1 MKKRII
7 ATILIILLFLAGFGI
22 VLYPYVSEYVNAKH
36 ASRVV
41 VNYDDT
47 VKEITPEDFS
57 QYFEVAEEYNERLR
71 QNPNP
76 FSEDSRTEGYETALN
91 VDGSGMM
98 GYLEIPKI
106 SVKLPFYH
114 GTSGAVLNE
123 AVGHLEGSSLPVGG
137 ESTHV
142 VLSAHRGL
150 PSAKLFT
157 DLPELGEGDIFILN
171 VLDRKMTYQVDQI
184 LTVLPTE
191 LEALEVED
199 GQDVVTLM
207 TCTPY
212 GINTHRL
219 LVRGHRIENLPEEE
233 VKSIPV
239 VHVERELTTQ
249 EKIQKYIPFAVMG
262 VAVLFLIALLMPSKK
277 KDEHRSKESGEAD
290 DENKTN

>member
-7 ATILIILLFLAGFGI
+7 ATILIILLFLAGLGI

-137 ESTHV
+137 EGTHV

-277 KDEHRSKESGEAD
+277 DEHRSKESGEAD

>member
-7 ATILIILLFLAGFGI
+7 ATILIILLFLAGLGI

-36 ASRVV
+36 ASHVV
-41 VNYDDT
+41 VNYDDA

-76 FSEDSRTEGYETALN
+76 FSEDNRTEGYETALN

-137 ESTHV
+137 EGTHV

-199 GQDVVTLM
+199 GQDYVTLM

-249 EKIQKYIPFAVMG
+249 EKIQKYIPLAVMG
-262 VAVLFLIALLMPSKK
+262 VAVLFLIALLMPSK

>member
-76 FSEDSRTEGYETALN
+76 FSEDNRTEGYETALN

-137 ESTHV
+137 EGTHV

-199 GQDVVTLM
+199 GQDYVTLM

-262 VAVLFLIALLMPSKK
+262 VAVLFLIALLIPSK

>member
-7 ATILIILLFLAGFGI
+7 ATILIILLFLAGLGI

-41 VNYDDT
+41 VNYDDA

-76 FSEDSRTEGYETALN
+76 FSEDCRTEGYETALN
-91 VDGSGMM
+91 VDGSGMI

-137 ESTHV
+137 EGTHV

-199 GQDVVTLM
+199 GQDYVTLM

-277 KDEHRSKESGEAD
+277 DKHRSKESGEAD

>member
-76 FSEDSRTEGYETALN
+76 FSEDNRTEGYETALN

-137 ESTHV
+137 EGTHV

-277 KDEHRSKESGEAD
+277 DKHRSKESGEAD

>member
-7 ATILIILLFLAGFGI
+7 ATILIILLFLAGLGI

-41 VNYDDT
+41 VNYDDS

-76 FSEDSRTEGYETALN
+76 FSEDCRTEGYETALN

-137 ESTHV
+137 EGTHV

-157 DLPELGEGDIFILN
+157 DLPELGEGDIFILT

-199 GQDVVTLM
+199 GQDYVTLM

-262 VAVLFLIALLMPSKK
+262 VAVLFLIALLIPSK

>member
-7 ATILIILLFLAGFGI
+7 ATILIILLFLAGLGI

-76 FSEDSRTEGYETALN
+76 FSEDNRTEGYETALN

-106 SVKLPFYH
+106 SVRLPFYH

-137 ESTHV
+137 EGTHV

-157 DLPELGEGDIFILN
+157 DLPELGEGDIFILT

-199 GQDVVTLM
+199 GQDYVTLM

-249 EKIQKYIPFAVMG
+249 EKIQKYIPLAVMG

-277 KDEHRSKESGEAD
+277 DKHRSKESGEAD

>member
-7 ATILIILLFLAGFGI
+7 ATILIILLFLAGLGI

-106 SVKLPFYH
+106 SVRLPFYH

-137 ESTHV
+137 EGTHV

-199 GQDVVTLM
+199 GQDYVTLM

-277 KDEHRSKESGEAD
+277 DEHRSKESGEAD

>member
-7 ATILIILLFLAGFGI
+7 ATILIILLFLAGLGI

-57 QYFEVAEEYNERLR
+57 QYFEVAEEDNERLR

-76 FSEDSRTEGYETALN
+76 FSEDNRTEGYETALN

-106 SVKLPFYH
+106 SVRLPFYH

-137 ESTHV
+137 EGTHV

-199 GQDVVTLM
+199 GQDYVTLM

-262 VAVLFLIALLMPSKK
+262 VAVLFLSALRMPSKE
-277 KDEHRSKESGEAD
+277 DEHRSKESGEAD

>member
-7 ATILIILLFLAGFGI
+7 ATILIILLFLAGLGI

-41 VNYDDT
+41 VNYDDA

-76 FSEDSRTEGYETALN
+76 FSEDNRTEGYETALN
-91 VDGSGMM
+91 VDGSGMI

-137 ESTHV
+137 EDTHV

-157 DLPELGEGDIFILN
+157 DLPELGEGDIFILT

-199 GQDVVTLM
+199 GQDYVTLM

-262 VAVLFLIALLMPSKK
+262 VAVLFLIALLIPSK

>member
-7 ATILIILLFLAGFGI
+7 ATILIILLFLAGLGI

-137 ESTHV
+137 EGTHV

-157 DLPELGEGDIFILN
+157 DLPELGEGDIFILT

-191 LEALEVED
+191 L
-199 GQDVVTLM
+199 
-207 TCTPY
+207 
-212 GINTHRL
+212 
-219 LVRGHRIENLPEEE
+219 
-233 VKSIPV
+233 
-239 VHVERELTTQ
+239 
-249 EKIQKYIPFAVMG
+249 
-262 VAVLFLIALLMPSKK
+262 
-277 KDEHRSKESGEAD
+277 
-290 DENKTN
+290 

>member
-7 ATILIILLFLAGFGI
+7 ATILIILLFLAGLGI

-137 ESTHV
+137 EGTHV

-199 GQDVVTLM
+199 GQEYVTLM

-262 VAVLFLIALLMPSKK
+262 VAVLFLIALLIPSK

>member
-7 ATILIILLFLAGFGI
+7 ATILIILLFLAGLGI

-41 VNYDDT
+41 VNYDDA

-137 ESTHV
+137 EDTHV

-157 DLPELGEGDIFILN
+157 DLPELGEGDIFILT

-191 LEALEVED
+191 LESLEVED
-199 GQDVVTLM
+199 GQDYVTLM

-262 VAVLFLIALLMPSKK
+262 VAVLFLIALLIPSK

>member
-7 ATILIILLFLAGFGI
+7 ATILIILLFLAGLGI

-76 FSEDSRTEGYETALN
+76 FSEDNRTEGYETALN

-199 GQDVVTLM
+199 GQDYVTLM

-262 VAVLFLIALLMPSKK
+262 VAVLFLIALLIPSK

>member
-7 ATILIILLFLAGFGI
+7 ATILIILLFLAGLGI

-137 ESTHV
+137 EGTHV

-157 DLPELGEGDIFILN
+157 DLPELGEGDIFILT

-199 GQDVVTLM
+199 GQDYVTLM

-262 VAVLFLIALLMPSKK
+262 VAVLFLIALLIPTK

>member
-277 KDEHRSKESGEAD
+277 DEHRSKESGEAD

>member
-7 ATILIILLFLAGFGI
+7 ATILIILLFLAGLGI

-41 VNYDDT
+41 VNYDDA

-76 FSEDSRTEGYETALN
+76 FSEDCRTEGYETALN

-137 ESTHV
+137 EGTHV

-199 GQDVVTLM
+199 GQDYVTLM

-277 KDEHRSKESGEAD
+277 DKHRSKESGEAD

>member
-7 ATILIILLFLAGFGI
+7 ATILIILLFLAGLGI

-76 FSEDSRTEGYETALN
+76 FSEDNRTEGYETALN

-106 SVKLPFYH
+106 SVRLPFYH

-137 ESTHV
+137 EGTHV

-249 EKIQKYIPFAVMG
+249 EKIQKYIPLAVMG

-277 KDEHRSKESGEAD
+277 DKHRSKESGEAD

>member
-41 VNYDDT
+41 VNYDDA

-91 VDGSGMM
+91 VDGSGMI

-137 ESTHV
+137 EGTHV

-157 DLPELGEGDIFILN
+157 DLPELGEGDIFILT

-199 GQDVVTLM
+199 GQDYVTLM

-262 VAVLFLIALLMPSKK
+262 VAVLFLIALLIPSK

>member
-7 ATILIILLFLAGFGI
+7 ATILIILLFLAGLGI

-76 FSEDSRTEGYETALN
+76 FSEDNRTEGYETALN
-91 VDGSGMM
+91 VDGSGMI

-106 SVKLPFYH
+106 SVRLPFYH

-137 ESTHV
+137 EGTHV

-157 DLPELGEGDIFILN
+157 DLPELGEGDIFILT

-199 GQDVVTLM
+199 GQDYVTLM

-262 VAVLFLIALLMPSKK
+262 VAVLFLIALLIPSK

>member
-76 FSEDSRTEGYETALN
+76 FSEDNRTEGYETALN

-137 ESTHV
+137 EGTHV

-277 KDEHRSKESGEAD
+277 DERRSKESGEAD

>member
-7 ATILIILLFLAGFGI
+7 ATILIILLFLAGLGI

-76 FSEDSRTEGYETALN
+76 FSEDNRTEGYETALN
-91 VDGSGMM
+91 VDGSGMI

-106 SVKLPFYH
+106 SVRLPFYH

-137 ESTHV
+137 EGTHV

-157 DLPELGEGDIFILN
+157 DLPELGEGDIFILT

-199 GQDVVTLM
+199 GQDYVTLM

-249 EKIQKYIPFAVMG
+249 EKIQKYITFAVMG
-262 VAVLFLIALLMPSKK
+262 VAVLFLIALLIPSK

>member
-76 FSEDSRTEGYETALN
+76 FSEDNRTEGYETALN

-137 ESTHV
+137 EGTHV

-157 DLPELGEGDIFILN
+157 DLPELGEGDIFIFN

-199 GQDVVTLM
+199 GQDYVTLM

-262 VAVLFLIALLMPSKK
+262 VAVLFLIALLIPSK

>member
-7 ATILIILLFLAGFGI
+7 ATILIILLFLAGLGI

-91 VDGSGMM
+91 VDGSGMI

-114 GTSGAVLNE
+114 GTSSAVLNE

-137 ESTHV
+137 EGTHV

-157 DLPELGEGDIFILN
+157 DLPELGEGDIFILT

-199 GQDVVTLM
+199 GQDYVTLM

-219 LVRGHRIENLPEEE
+219 LVRGHLIENLPEEE

-277 KDEHRSKESGEAD
+277 DEHRSKESGEAD

>member
-7 ATILIILLFLAGFGI
+7 ATILIILLFLAGLGI

-76 FSEDSRTEGYETALN
+76 FSEDNRTEGYETALN

-106 SVKLPFYH
+106 SVRLPFYH

-137 ESTHV
+137 EGTHV

-277 KDEHRSKESGEAD
+277 DERRSKESGEAD

>member
-7 ATILIILLFLAGFGI
+7 ATILIILLFLAGLGI

-137 ESTHV
+137 EDTHV

-157 DLPELGEGDIFILN
+157 DLPELGEGDIFILT

-199 GQDVVTLM
+199 GQDYVTLM

-262 VAVLFLIALLMPSKK
+262 VAVLFLIALLIPSK

>member
-7 ATILIILLFLAGFGI
+7 VTILIILLFLAGLGI

-137 ESTHV
+137 EGTHV

-157 DLPELGEGDIFILN
+157 DLPELGEGDIFILT

-199 GQDVVTLM
+199 GQDYVTLM

-262 VAVLFLIALLMPSKK
+262 VAVLFLIALLIPSK

>member
-7 ATILIILLFLAGFGI
+7 ATVLMILVFLAGLGI
-22 VLYPYVSEYVNAKH
+22 VLYPYISDYVNSKH
-36 ASRVV
+36 ASRVMV
-41 VNYDDT
+41 SYDDT
-47 VKEITPEDFS
+47 VKDIAPEDFS
-57 QYFEVAEEYNERLR
+57 KYFEVAEDYNERLR

-76 FSEDSRTEGYETALN
+76 FSEESRTEGYEEALN
-91 VDGSGMM
+91 VDESGIM
-98 GYLEIPKI
+98 GYIEIPKI

-123 AVGHLEGSSLPVGG
+123 AVGHLEGSTLPIGG
-137 ESTHV
+137 PSTHA

-150 PSAKLFT
+150 PNAKLFT
-157 DLPELGEGDIFILN
+157 DIPELGEGDIFILN

-191 LEALEVED
+191 LDALKIED
-199 GQDVVTLM
+199 GQDYVTLM

-212 GINTHRL
+212 GINSHRL

-233 VKSIPV
+233 IKSIPV
-239 VHVERELTTQ
+239 VQVERELTTQ

-277 KDEHRSKESGEAD
+277 DKQSNKKSGESD
-290 DENKTN
+290 DESKTN

>member
-7 ATILIILLFLAGFGI
+7 ATILIILLFLAGLGI

-41 VNYDDT
+41 VNYDDA

-76 FSEDSRTEGYETALN
+76 FSEDNRTEGYETALN

-98 GYLEIPKI
+98 GYLDIPKI

-137 ESTHV
+137 EGTHV

-199 GQDVVTLM
+199 GQDYVTLM

-219 LVRGHRIENLPEEE
+219 LVRGHRTENLPEEE

-249 EKIQKYIPFAVMG
+249 EKIQKYIPLAVMG

-277 KDEHRSKESGEAD
+277 DKHRSKESGEAD

>member
-7 ATILIILLFLAGFGI
+7 ATILIILLFLAGLGI

-57 QYFEVAEEYNERLR
+57 QYFEAAEEYNERLR

-76 FSEDSRTEGYETALN
+76 FSEDNRTEGYETALN
-91 VDGSGMM
+91 VDGSGMI

-137 ESTHV
+137 EGTHV

-199 GQDVVTLM
+199 GQDYVTLM

-277 KDEHRSKESGEAD
+277 DEHRSKESGEAD

>member
-76 FSEDSRTEGYETALN
+76 FSEDNRTEGYETALN
-91 VDGSGMM
+91 VDGSGMI

-137 ESTHV
+137 EGTHV

-157 DLPELGEGDIFILN
+157 DLPELGEGDIFILT

-199 GQDVVTLM
+199 GQDYVTLM

>member
-7 ATILIILLFLAGFGI
+7 ATILIILLFLAGLGI

-76 FSEDSRTEGYETALN
+76 FSEDNRTEGYETALN

-137 ESTHV
+137 EGTHV

-199 GQDVVTLM
+199 GQDYVTLM

-277 KDEHRSKESGEAD
+277 DEHRSKELGEAD

>member
-137 ESTHV
+137 EGTHV

-199 GQDVVTLM
+199 GQDYVTLM

-262 VAVLFLIALLMPSKK
+262 IAVLFLIALLMPSKK
-277 KDEHRSKESGEAD
+277 DKHRSKESGEAD

>member
-137 ESTHV
+137 EGTHV

-199 GQDVVTLM
+199 GQDYVTLM

-277 KDEHRSKESGEAD
+277 DEHRSKESGEAD

>member
-7 ATILIILLFLAGFGI
+7 ATILIILLFLAGLGI

-41 VNYDDT
+41 VNYDDA

-76 FSEDSRTEGYETALN
+76 FSEDCRTEGYETALN
-91 VDGSGMM
+91 VDGSGMI

-137 ESTHV
+137 EGTHV

-157 DLPELGEGDIFILN
+157 DLPELGEGDIFILT

-191 LEALEVED
+191 LDALKVED
-199 GQDVVTLM
+199 GQDYVTLM

-277 KDEHRSKESGEAD
+277 DKHRSKESGEAD

>member
-7 ATILIILLFLAGFGI
+7 ATILIILLFLAGLGI

-57 QYFEVAEEYNERLR
+57 QYFEAAEEYNERLR

-76 FSEDSRTEGYETALN
+76 FSEDNRAEGYETALN
-91 VDGSGMM
+91 VDGSGMI
-98 GYLEIPKI
+98 GYLDIPKI
-106 SVKLPFYH
+106 SVKLPLYH

-137 ESTHV
+137 EGTHV

-157 DLPELGEGDIFILN
+157 DLPELGEGDIFILT

-191 LEALEVED
+191 LDALEVED
-199 GQDVVTLM
+199 GQDYVTLM

-277 KDEHRSKESGEAD
+277 DKHRSKESGEAD

>member
-7 ATILIILLFLAGFGI
+7 ATILIILLFLAGLGI

-76 FSEDSRTEGYETALN
+76 FSEDCRTEGYETALN
-91 VDGSGMM
+91 VDGSGMI

-137 ESTHV
+137 EGTHV

-157 DLPELGEGDIFILN
+157 DLPELGEGDIFILT

-199 GQDVVTLM
+199 GQDYVTLM

-262 VAVLFLIALLMPSKK
+262 VAVLFLIALRMPSK

>member
-7 ATILIILLFLAGFGI
+7 ATILIILLFLAGLGI

-76 FSEDSRTEGYETALN
+76 FSEDNRTEGYETALN
-91 VDGSGMM
+91 VDGSGMI

-137 ESTHV
+137 EGTQV

-157 DLPELGEGDIFILN
+157 DLPELGEGDIFILT

-199 GQDVVTLM
+199 GQDYVTLM

-262 VAVLFLIALLMPSKK
+262 VAVLFLIALLIPSK